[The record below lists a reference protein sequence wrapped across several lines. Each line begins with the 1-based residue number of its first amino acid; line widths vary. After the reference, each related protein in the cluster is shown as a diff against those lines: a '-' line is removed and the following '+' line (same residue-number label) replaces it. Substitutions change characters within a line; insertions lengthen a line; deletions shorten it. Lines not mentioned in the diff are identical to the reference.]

1 MVNPLR
7 FELRTPWLKV
17 RCSNQLSYGSMVG
30 RCRIELLPVKERF
43 YRPLARTTS
52 FTSPLVVLGRI
63 ELPSNDYQSLALP
76 LSYSTVLV
84 ARTGFEPVISALKGQ
99 CPWPL
104 DERAIKK
111 PPSIATGGCLKH
123 VCISTLCH
131 TNLQNGHAIFTA
143 FHNAFNKL
151 MFCCDHHWKSYFL
164 CLY

>member
-1 MVNPLR
+1 
-7 FELRTPWLKV
+7 
-17 RCSNQLSYGSMVG
+17 MVG

-99 CPWPL
+99 CP
-104 DERAIKK
+104 
-111 PPSIATGGCLKH
+111 
-123 VCISTLCH
+123 
-131 TNLQNGHAIFTA
+131 
-143 FHNAFNKL
+143 
-151 MFCCDHHWKSYFL
+151 
-164 CLY
+164 